1 MRLVLCY
8 GIFDRPLNEY
18 QAYFEAARLQGDRVL
33 VVVVRDRLVLE
44 ALEQLPTIGE
54 AARVERLRN
63 HPLIES
69 AYLAHPVE
77 PWRTIEDLRPHICL
91 LGEERH
97 GLPEALE
104 PLLICRGI
112 FLSVQS
118 VAHSR

>member
-8 GIFDRPLNEY
+8 GIFDRPLEQY
-18 QAYFEAARLQGDRVL
+18 QAYFEAARLQGNQVVAVVL
-33 VVVVRDRLVLE
+33 GDRLAVE

-54 AARVERLRN
+54 AARVERLQN

-69 AYLAHPVE
+69 AHLAHPLE
-77 PWRTIEDLRPHICL
+77 PWRTIETLRPHVCL

-97 GLPEALE
+97 GLPDALEALF
-104 PLLICRGI
+104 LRRGV